1 MFKQFSLNRG
11 AECDP
16 RDAAG
21 YSFFDSG
28 DIDRLGRDQKRAR
41 NFVGEYL
48 PLLSFVPLMAEKD
61 SLHHITGK
69 IIPMAEY

>member
-1 MFKQFSLNRG
+1 MQDRCN
-11 AECDP
+11 
-16 RDAAG
+16 AAG

-48 PLLSFVPLMAEKD
+48 PLLNLVPLMAVKD
-61 SLHHITGK
+61 SLHHISGK

>member
-1 MFKQFSLNRG
+1 M
-11 AECDP
+11 
-16 RDAAG
+16 RDRCNAAG

-48 PLLSFVPLMAEKD
+48 PLLNLVPLMAVKD